1 MTKPISVLETNQIPH
16 IKWEEYNMESRLKGR
31 PTFESQEKKTQYG
44 DIGNQ
49 KANQKEMK
57 LEKGER
63 ELYEALQ
70 LL

>member
-1 MTKPISVLETNQIPH
+1 
-16 IKWEEYNMESRLKGR
+16 MESRLKGR

-63 ELYEALQ
+63 ELYEVLQ